1 MANVIYRLVIF
12 NLFLFLLFVAILG
25 QGRATTSNYPS
36 RPEVQTF
43 MEELVKTHGFDKGEL
58 TSLFTHVKRQHS
70 ALDAIARPAEGKPWY
85 QYRPIFITEQRI
97 DDGVQFWDEN
107 QALLEKAEEIY
118 GVSAKI
124 IVAILGVETFYG
136 RRMGNYPVFD
146 TLTTLGFDYPPR
158 SSFFRK
164 ELKHFLLM
172 AREEAL
178 DLSTITGSYAGAMGQ
193 GQFIPSS
200 FREYAVDFDA
210 DGKRDLWY
218 NNADAIGSVANYFKR
233 HGWEPGLEVA
243 LPAQISGTAYRNLLG
258 KGLKPSIT
266 PDSLKA
272 HGIGAENGESDTS
285 KVAFLEFE
293 LHEGKQYWI
302 GFNNFYVITRYNRSP
317 LYAMA
322 VYQLSQEIAKARE
335 RAMAEMRIGSPS
347 Q

>member
-12 NLFLFLLFVAILG
+12 NLFLLLLFTAIPG
-25 QGRATTSNYPS
+25 QGLAMDSNYPS
-36 RPEVQTF
+36 RPEVRAF
-43 MEELVKTHGFDKGEL
+43 MENLVKNHGFEKEEL
-58 TSLFTHVKRQHS
+58 TRLFNRVKRQHS
-70 ALDAIARPAEGKPWY
+70 ALDAIARPAEAKPWY
-85 QYRPIFITEQRI
+85 QYRPIFITAQRI
-97 DDGVQFWDEN
+97 HDGVQFWNEN
-107 QALLEKAEEIY
+107 QALLQQAEETY

-158 SSFFRK
+158 GPFFRK
-164 ELKHFLLM
+164 ELKHFLLL

-178 DLSTITGSYAGAMGQ
+178 DLSAITGSYAGAMGQ

-200 FREYAVDFDA
+200 FREYAVDFNA
-210 DGKRDLWY
+210 DGKRDLWH

-233 HGWEPGLEVA
+233 HGWQTGLKIA
-243 LPAQISGTAYRNLLG
+243 LPAQISGTAYKNLLDG
-258 KGLKPSIT
+258 GLKPSIT

-272 HGIGAENGESDTS
+272 HGIVAENGGVDTS

-293 LHEGKQYWI
+293 LDEGKQYWI

-322 VYQLSQEIAKARE
+322 VYQLSEEITKARE
-335 RAMAEMRIGSPS
+335 RAVADMRIGSTP
-347 Q
+347 

>member
-1 MANVIYRLVIF
+1 MANVIYRLVNF
-12 NLFLFLLFVAILG
+12 NLFLFVLFVAIPG
-25 QGRATTSNYPS
+25 QGLATAGDYPS
-36 RPEVQTF
+36 RPEVRTF
-43 MEELVKTHGFDKGEL
+43 MEDLVKNHGFDKGEL
-58 TSLFTHVKRQHS
+58 TSLFSRVQRQHH
-70 ALDAIARPAEGKPWY
+70 ALDAIARPAESKPWY
-85 QYRPIFITEQRI
+85 QYRPIFITTQRI
-97 DDGVQFWDEN
+97 HDGVQFWDEN
-107 QALLEKAEEIY
+107 QALLEKAEETY
-118 GVSAKI
+118 GVSANI

-158 SSFFRK
+158 GSFFRK

-178 DLSTITGSYAGAMGQ
+178 NLSTITGSYAGAMGQ

-243 LPAQISGTAYRNLLG
+243 LPAQVSGTAYRNLLG
-258 KGLKPSIT
+258 KGLKPSISS
-266 PDSLKA
+266 DSLKA
-272 HGIGAENGESDTS
+272 HGVEAENSEVDTS

-293 LHEGKQYWI
+293 LDEGTQYWI

-322 VYQLSQEIAKARE
+322 VYQLSQEITKSRE
-335 RAMAEMRIGSPS
+335 RAVAEMRSGSPP